1 MVHRWHTT
9 TTLTRCV
16 VVWCCGCCFEYPQQ
30 HILTKCVVV
39 WCCGC
44 CFEYPQQH
52 ILLKCVVVWCCGC
65 CFEYP
70 QFTPTSLCCCC
81 VSPMMM
87 WVLFRV
93 PTVYTHIT
101 LTTHFVKMCCCGY
114 SKQHPQHHTTT
125 HLVKMCC
132 CGYSKQVDPQH
143 HTTTHFVKMCCC
155 GYSKQHPQHHTTTH
169 FVNVVVVCHLWT
181 IVVSRILC
189 IQITRPHL
197 AFGRY
202 SSLLTG
208 TSLAV

>member
-1 MVHRWHTT
+1 MLLLCVTYDDVGVVSSTHSLHPHHF
-9 TTLTRCV
+9 V
-16 VVWCCGCCFEYPQQ
+16 VVVCHQW
-30 HILTKCVVV
+30 
-39 WCCGC
+39 W
-44 CFEYPQQH
+44 
-52 ILLKCVVVWCCGC
+52 CGC

-70 QFTPTSLCCCC
+70 QFTHITLLLLCVTNDDVGVVSTRSLH
-81 VSPMMM
+81 
-87 WVLFRV
+87 
-93 PTVYTHIT
+93 HIT

-125 HLVKMCC
+125 HFVKMCC

-155 GYSKQHPQHHTTTH
+155 GYSKQHPQHHTTTY
-169 FVNVVVVCHLWT
+169 FVNVVVVCHIWT

-189 IQITRPHL
+189 IQITRPNL